1 MVRLYIVLPV
11 TLYFKSHL
19 YLDESII
26 DGSTVGGVDEG
37 GSCDVRDEGVG
48 VEIRS
53 VIREGSMNDAGDEG
67 SSGSVREGE
76 RGRGVEDEEGESV
89 GEGREGEGSSN
100 GAGEDDGGSHI
111 GRSGGCRSCGTRR
124 RGIQCMQL

>member
-1 MVRLYIVLPV
+1 M
-11 TLYFKSHL
+11 
-19 YLDESII
+19 
-26 DGSTVGGVDEG
+26 
-37 GSCDVRDEGVG
+37 VRDEGVG
-48 VEIRS
+48 GEIRS

-76 RGRGVEDEEGESV
+76 RGRGVEGESV

-111 GRSGGCRSCGTRR
+111 RRSGGRRSCGTRR